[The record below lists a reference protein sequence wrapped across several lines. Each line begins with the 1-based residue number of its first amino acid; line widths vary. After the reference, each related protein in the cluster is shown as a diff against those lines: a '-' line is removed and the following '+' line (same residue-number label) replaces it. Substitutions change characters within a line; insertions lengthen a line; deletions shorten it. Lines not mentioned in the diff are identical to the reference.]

1 MHKSRLFNPLGDDAN
16 RSIIH
21 GNTTGLF
28 NLNNTK
34 YAWAKSLYQIMVG
47 NFWLPE
53 KVSGFAQDKGQFA
66 ELRKEEQH
74 AYKGIISFLIFLDS
88 IQTAN
93 LPNFADYIT
102 APEIKLL
109 LSIQA
114 YQEAIHS
121 QSYATTLES
130 VVESQDRE
138 AIYDFWRDDEVLL
151 ERNKYIGA
159 IYENF
164 RDEPNDQNFFRSII
178 ANFLLESLYFYNGFA
193 FFDTLAD
200 SGRMQA
206 TGRMIAYIRRDELT
220 HVTLFSH
227 IIREIKREN
236 PEIYNEA
243 IIREMMDQA
252 VKQEIIWSQ
261 HILTDRIPGINHETT
276 IEYTQWLA
284 NTRLAMLGLDAL
296 YPQATKNPYKHL
308 ERLQDPN
315 GDRSNFFESTVINY
329 TQSTSMKG
337 SWDF

>member
-1 MHKSRLFNPLGDDAN
+1 MQKNKLFNPQGDDVHL
-16 RSIIH
+16 SIIH

-28 NLNNTK
+28 NLNNTR
-34 YAWAKSLYQIMVG
+34 YAWAKSLYQVMVG

-53 KVSGFAQDKGQFA
+53 KVSGLNADKSQFPT
-66 ELRKEEQH
+66 LSKEEQR

-88 IQTAN
+88 IQTVN

-102 APEIKLL
+102 APEVKLL

-121 QSYATTLES
+121 QSYATILES
-130 VVESQDRE
+130 VVESAERE
-138 AIYDFWRDDEVLL
+138 EIYNFWRDDKILL
-151 ERNKYIGA
+151 ERNQYIGS
-159 IYENF
+159 IYEDF
-164 RDEPNDQNFFRSII
+164 RDDPTDANFFRAMI

-200 SGRMQA
+200 NGRMAA

-220 HVTLFSH
+220 HVTLFAN
-227 IIREIKREN
+227 IIREIRREF
-236 PEIYNEA
+236 PEIYSEA
-243 IIREMMDQA
+243 VIREMMAQA
-252 VKQEIIWSQ
+252 VEQEIKWSN
-261 HILTDRIPGINHETT
+261 HILTDRIPGINTETT
-276 IEYTQWLA
+276 DQYTKWLA
-284 NTRLAMLGLDAL
+284 NSRMTMLGIETL
-296 YPQATKNPYKHL
+296 YPNTTNPYKHL

-315 GDRSNFFESTVINY
+315 GDKSNFFETTVINY